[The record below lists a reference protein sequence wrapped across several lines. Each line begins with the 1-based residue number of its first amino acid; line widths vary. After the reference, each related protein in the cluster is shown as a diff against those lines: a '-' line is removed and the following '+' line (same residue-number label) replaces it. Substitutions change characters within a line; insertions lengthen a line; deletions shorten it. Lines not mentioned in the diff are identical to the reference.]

1 MEIKISGSQLYAA
14 CVHKTVF
21 IRLPFPHVL
30 QEKHYCASVFRGGT
44 FSYDVICNGVMVR
57 G

>member
-14 CVHKTVF
+14 CVHKAMF

-30 QEKHYCASVFRGGT
+30 QEKHSCASVFGEGGGCFYT
-44 FSYDVICNGVMVR
+44 MLFETV
-57 G
+57 